1 MRQQMGLLL
10 LLAGTISTASSQA
23 ETRIQ
28 GNTTNVK
35 INMNFDKP
43 TKTQSLQATISQLS
57 SLVFQIAVANE
68 HQACQ
73 LARII
78 NSDLAPCFH
87 EQRKENEPEQTD
99 AVLFSRNNSAKQHK
113 TTQHALWLP
122 KKHTSQGSISTIH
135 PPHVMQHILLQASQ
149 DSPDHHPYMAFETS
163 NTAPKDL
170 PVTPVPKTKPMS
182 DFHSHTA
189 ANAAVSSADHPDVLL
204 LQAIDNGELPE
215 HDQILNSSNT
225 STNTPSDLPTT
236 ALPPTNLVP
245 DPPSHTSAAA
255 PIIRAAHPDAM
266 LLQVSHDAADH
277 PLHGTKSPP
286 PPAAAYSASHHTICN
301 HTACRHTSSQQT
313 GSIKFKKLPCSTVK
327 VLQVHL
333 FTTIHYTLHSVNNSV
348 YTV

>member
-1 MRQQMGLLL
+1 MRQQMGLIL
-10 LLAGTISTASSQA
+10 LLAGTISAASSQA

-35 INMNFDKP
+35 INMIFKKP

-57 SLVFQIAVANE
+57 SLVFQITVANE

-73 LARII
+73 LARTI
-78 NSDLAPCFH
+78 NSDLAPCFQ
-87 EQRKENEPEQTD
+87 EQRKESEPEQTD
-99 AVLFSRNNSAKQHK
+99 AVLFSRNNSVKQHK

-122 KKHTSQGSISTIH
+122 KKHTSISTIH
-135 PPHVMQHILLQASQ
+135 PPHVLLQASQ

-170 PVTPVPKTKPMS
+170 LVTPVPKTKPMPN
-182 DFHSHTA
+182 FHSHTA

-204 LQAIDNGELPE
+204 LQANGELPE
-215 HDQILNSSNT
+215 HDQTLNSSNT
-225 STNTPSDLPTT
+225 SNNTPSDLQTT
-236 ALPPTNLVP
+236 ALPPTNLAP

-277 PLHGTKSPP
+277 PLHGTKSPSP
-286 PPAAAYSASHHTICN
+286 PLLHTLPHITPSAITPPVA
-301 HTACRHTSSQQT
+301 TLPSQ
-313 GSIKFKKLPCSTVK
+313 
-327 VLQVHL
+327 
-333 FTTIHYTLHSVNNSV
+333 
-348 YTV
+348 